1 MANTKTQ
8 MKTASGD
15 NALPQFDTLKID
27 SVFYGTS
34 GNVTAAN
41 RWYRVATIS
50 TAHYPVGLIWLSGG
64 YGSYRP
70 SIALLSFAASGSAIK
85 HLTQL
90 AGARSQ
96 GITQV
101 RLLSLPSNRYAIE
114 VYFDRATANDT
125 NSLTI
130 ACTAN
135 AMELTAPTLMP
146 DTPSEGSVIATLA
159 LGTVAT
165 GVIQAT

>member
-8 MKTASGD
+8 MKTANGD
-15 NALPQFDTLKID
+15 NALPQFDTLKVD
-27 SVFYGTS
+27 SVFYGTA

-41 RWYRVATIS
+41 RWYRVATI
-50 TAHYPVGLIWLSGG
+50 TAAHYPVGLIWISGG

-70 SIALLSFAASGSAIK
+70 TVALLSFAASGTAIK
-85 HLTQL
+85 HLTQI

-114 VYFDRATANDT
+114 VYFDRATANNT
-125 NSLTI
+125 NSITV
-130 ACTAN
+130 ACTTD

-146 DTPSEGSVIATLA
+146 NTPSEGSVIATLT
-159 LGTVAT
+159 LGTVPT